1 MQTVT
6 QAWKDN
12 QNEVFVSE
20 SFVEL
25 TFTMNDPTAQYDGT
39 VTVNGEEDF
48 SHAAE
53 LLKDVEKSPVKYA
66 TFERNIWSLDGTAQI
81 VPSSPPYG
89 EQGYIGN
96 TLSNDNGTY
105 TTTNSKI
112 TMSFSRTFTD
122 VIQGITIN
130 WGTAYGESPESF
142 TVRVYNGSTVVAT
155 KAITG
160 NKSVKTV
167 VLTPISGYN
176 KIEIEVTRWCFPS
189 RRVRVQDIILGVVL
203 VYDKS
208 DIISYSHTMSVD
220 PLSGVLPDNTIQFEI
235 ANLEQAYNP
244 DNPDSLTEYVMER
257 QKVTARYG
265 YRLNG
270 SIEWI
275 KGGTFFMSG
284 WEFKQNGITANFT
297 ARDAIEY
304 MSALYTGRVNGTLAQ
319 IATAAFTQADL
330 PTLPDGSNMWSIDSS
345 LESIN
350 APSGVILPDG
360 TTIAE
365 VLQYVANAARCVL
378 YQDRNGIFHIEPLPL
393 GTTDYV
399 INRDNSYQNAET
411 SLEKQFGIININKGQ
426 YTLTV
431 GAGEVQ
437 DVQNPFVSTAQA
449 PAYAAWIAAYL
460 AKRKNLTGEFRADP
474 RLDALDRVSITN
486 QFATNNVLIT
496 SIRYNYNGAFKGEYE
511 GRADA

>member
-1 MQTVT
+1 MQAVT
-6 QAWKDN
+6 SAWKAN
-12 QNEVFVSE
+12 QEETFVSE
-20 SFVEL
+20 SYVEL
-25 TFTMNDPTAQYDGT
+25 TFKMNDPTAQYDGT
-39 VTVNGEEDF
+39 VTVNGEESF
-48 SHAAE
+48 SDASE
-53 LLKDVEKSPVKYA
+53 ILTETDKSPVKYA
-66 TFERNIWSLDGTAQI
+66 TLERNLWSLDGTAEI
-81 VPSSPPYG
+81 APSSAPYG
-89 EQGYIGN
+89 KQGYIGSAV
-96 TLSNDNGTY
+96 SNGNGTY
-105 TTTNSKI
+105 AINPKI
-112 TMSFSRTFTD
+112 TMTFSRVFSDT
-122 VIQGITIN
+122 IQGVTIN
-130 WGTAYGESPESF
+130 WGTAYGEGAESF
-142 TVRVYNGSTVVAT
+142 TVTAYNGSTVVAT
-155 KAITG
+155 KTVTG
-160 NKSVKTV
+160 NKSTKSV

-176 KIEIEVTRWCFPS
+176 KIEIEVLRWEFPV
-189 RRVRVQDIILGVVL
+189 RRARAQDITLGVIL

-208 DIISYSHTMSVD
+208 NLITYTHTMAVD
-220 PLSGVLPDNTIQFEI
+220 PLTGILPDNTITFEI
-235 ANLEQAYNP
+235 ANLNQEYNP
-244 DNPDSLTEYVMER
+244 DNPDSLTQYVMER

-265 YRLNG
+265 YKING
-270 SIEWI
+270 NIEWI

-350 APSGVILPDG
+350 APSGVALPDG

-365 VLQYVANAARCVL
+365 VLQYVANAARCVM

-399 INRDNSYQNAET
+399 IDRNNSYQNAET
-411 SLEKQFGIININKGQ
+411 
-426 YTLTV
+426 TLTKQTGAINV
-431 GAGEVQ
+431 NQGLYVLTIGAGEVQ
-437 DVQNPFVSTAQA
+437 DVQNPFVSATQA
-449 PAYAAWIAAYL
+449 PAYAVWIAAYL

-474 RLDALDRVSITN
+474 RLDALDRVSVTN

-511 GRADA
+511 GRAEA